1 MAKRKKS
8 DIDNFVG
15 LSDAQKER
23 IVKQLDRETP
33 EQSIARSRPLNAKE
47 RRQWRRFKSKMGRPK
62 IGKGAKT
69 ISLTVE
75 KELLKHADA
84 YAKRHGIT
92 RAKLVA
98 QGLQAV
104 LGTAA

>member
-47 RRQWRRFKSKMGRPK
+47 PWHSALLAFIRKPKS
-62 IGKGAKT
+62 
-69 ISLTVE
+69 
-75 KELLKHADA
+75 
-84 YAKRHGIT
+84 
-92 RAKLVA
+92 
-98 QGLQAV
+98 
-104 LGTAA
+104 